1 MKKALITGVTGQDGS
16 YLAEFLLNRG
26 YQVFG
31 LIRRNSDLATSRI
44 DHIYE
49 QMSWDRSGRFQTFY
63 ADMTDGVNLTRILS
77 ETLPDEIYNLAAQS
91 HVKISFEVPEYTAN
105 VNGLSVLRFL
115 EAIRQNCPE
124 AKFYQ
129 AGTSEMFGN
138 LKSPQLIQNGFSPQ
152 SPYASAKCFAHS
164 VVENYRNAYGLHA
177 TNGVV
182 FNHESPRRGKNFV
195 TKKIVDAVCKI
206 KKNEASELRLGNL
219 HTKRD
224 WGYAPE
230 YVVAIWKLLNLQEPT
245 DSTIAT
251 GVSTSVEEFANYCFE
266 LLGLNPKDY
275 IVPNTT
281 ENLRI
286 NEVHDLRG
294 DPKDIESKIN
304 TTIKV
309 KWKQVCEIMVD
320 NALSGKRDEILWND
334 FI

>member
-49 QMSWDRSGRFQTFY
+49 QISWDRSGKFQTFY

-77 ETLPDEIYNLAAQS
+77 ETLPDEIYNFAAQS

-195 TKKIVDAVCKI
+195 TKKIVDTVCKI

-251 GVSTSVEEFANYCFE
+251 GVSASVEEFANYCFE

>member
-49 QMSWDRSGRFQTFY
+49 QISWDRSGRFQTFY

-195 TKKIVDAVCKI
+195 TKKIVDTVCKI

-286 NEVHDLRG
+286 NEVYDLRG

-320 NALSGKRDEILWND
+320 SALSGKRDEILWND

>member
-1 MKKALITGVTGQDGS
+1 
-16 YLAEFLLNRG
+16 
-26 YQVFG
+26 
-31 LIRRNSDLATSRI
+31 
-44 DHIYE
+44 
-49 QMSWDRSGRFQTFY
+49 
-63 ADMTDGVNLTRILS
+63 MTDGVNLTRILS
-77 ETLPDEIYNLAAQS
+77 ETLPDEIYNFAAQS

-115 EAIRQNCPE
+115 EAVRQNCPE

-164 VVENYRNAYGLHA
+164 VVENYRNAYGLQA
-177 TNGVV
+177 VNGVV

-195 TKKIVDAVCKI
+195 TKKIVDTVCKI

-219 HTKRD
+219 QTRRD

-251 GVSTSVEEFANYCFE
+251 GVSASVAEFANYCFE
-266 LLGLNPKDY
+266 LLDLNPKDH

-286 NEVHDLRG
+286 NEVYDLRG

-320 NALSGKRDEILWND
+320 NALSGKRDEIVWND

>member
-49 QMSWDRSGRFQTFY
+49 QIGWDRSGRFQTFY

-195 TKKIVDAVCKI
+195 TKKIVDTVCKI

-266 LLGLNPKDY
+266 LLGLNPKDF

>member
-1 MKKALITGVTGQDGS
+1 
-16 YLAEFLLNRG
+16 
-26 YQVFG
+26 
-31 LIRRNSDLATSRI
+31 
-44 DHIYE
+44 
-49 QMSWDRSGRFQTFY
+49 
-63 ADMTDGVNLTRILS
+63 
-77 ETLPDEIYNLAAQS
+77 
-91 HVKISFEVPEYTAN
+91 
-105 VNGLSVLRFL
+105 
-115 EAIRQNCPE
+115 
-124 AKFYQ
+124 
-129 AGTSEMFGN
+129 
-138 LKSPQLIQNGFSPQ
+138 
-152 SPYASAKCFAHS
+152 
-164 VVENYRNAYGLHA
+164 
-177 TNGVV
+177 
-182 FNHESPRRGKNFV
+182 V
-195 TKKIVDAVCKI
+195 TKKIVDTVCKI

-294 DPKDIESKIN
+294 DPIDIESKIN

>member
-16 YLAEFLLNRG
+16 YLAEFLLNQG

-49 QMSWDRSGRFQTFY
+49 QISWDRSGRFQTFY
-63 ADMTDGVNLTRILS
+63 ADMTDGVNLSRILS
-77 ETLPDEIYNLAAQS
+77 ETLPDEIYNFAAQS
-91 HVKISFEVPEYTAN
+91 HVKISFEIPEYTAN

-115 EAIRQNCPE
+115 EAIRLNCPN

-138 LKSPQLIQNGFSPQ
+138 LESPQLIQNGFSPQ

-164 VVENYRNAYGLHA
+164 VVENYRNAYGLH
-177 TNGVV
+177 TVNGVV

-195 TKKIVDAVCKI
+195 TKKIVDTVYKI
-206 KKNEASELRLGNL
+206 KNNEASELRLGNL
-219 HTKRD
+219 QARRD

-230 YVVAIWKLLNLQEPT
+230 YVVAIWKLLNLEEPIN
-245 DSTIAT
+245 STIAT
-251 GVSTSVEEFANYCFE
+251 GVSGSVQEFANYCFE
-266 LLGLNPKDY
+266 LFDLNPEDY
-275 IVPNTT
+275 LVSNTA

-294 DPKDIESKIN
+294 EPKDIESKIN
-304 TTIKV
+304 TTIKI
-309 KWKQVCEIMVD
+309 KWKKVCEIMVE
-320 NALSGKRDEILWND
+320 NALSGKRDEVEWND

>member
-16 YLAEFLLNRG
+16 YLAEFLLSQG

-49 QMSWDRSGRFQTFY
+49 QFSWDRDSRFQTIY

-91 HVKISFEVPEYTAN
+91 HVKISFEIPEYTAN
-105 VNGLSVLRFL
+105 VNGQSVLRLL
-115 EAIRQNCPE
+115 EAIRQNCPT
-124 AKFYQ
+124 AKLYQ

-152 SPYASAKCFAHS
+152 SPYAAAKCFAHT
-164 VVENYRNAYGLHA
+164 VVENYRDAYNLHA
-177 TNGVV
+177 VNGIA

-195 TKKIVDAVCKI
+195 TKKIVDTVFRI
-206 KKNEASELRLGNL
+206 KKNEVSELRLGNMQ
-219 HTKRD
+219 TRRD

-230 YVVAIWKLLNLQEPT
+230 YVVAIWKLLNLNNPE

-251 GVSTSVEEFANYCFE
+251 GESVSVEEFANYCFE
-266 LLGLNPKDY
+266 LFDLNPQEY
-275 IVPNTT
+275 IVANTA
-281 ENLRI
+281 ENLRL
-286 NEVHDLRG
+286 NEIYDLKG

-304 TTIKV
+304 TTIKI
-309 KWKQVCEIMVD
+309 KWKKVCEIMVE
-320 NALSGKRDEILWND
+320 NALSGKRDEINWNN